1 MTNNSEVV
9 VKLPEEG
16 ERYWVV
22 GGRYI
27 TIKATGAET
36 GGAYGMWEVLKLPG
50 EGVPLHSHIY
60 EDESWYVLEGEL
72 EFVIGER
79 TVRAPAGTYLHGPKG
94 IPHSIFNV
102 GSTPAR
108 VLVTVFPAGFENFFR
123 DAGELVTDP
132 SSPPPEP
139 DMERRKALRHKYGLT
154 HHESP

>member
-1 MTNNSEVV
+1 MTNSSEVV

-16 ERYWVV
+16 DRYLVV

-50 EGVPLHSHIY
+50 EGVPLHSHSY

-79 TVRAPAGTYLHGPKG
+79 TVRALAGTRSAH
-94 IPHSIFNV
+94 
-102 GSTPAR
+102 A
-108 VLVTVFPAGFENFFR
+108 
-123 DAGELVTDP
+123 
-132 SSPPPEP
+132 
-139 DMERRKALRHKYGLT
+139 ERRSERSVPLYKNACRPYVGQRMSLVGG
-154 HHESP
+154 